1 MRVEYTYAPTRTPV
15 PCLPLVVTSLED
27 GTTSEEWLALVDTGA
42 DRTVLPL
49 SVVEQL
55 RVAPFATLRFEV
67 GGGDVI
73 SLPVY
78 RVWLTVSDF
87 PPVPVEVAASAGEAN
102 SPLGRD
108 ALNAYTAILNGPLGL
123 IEIHDE

>member
-1 MRVEYTYAPTRTPV
+1 MRVEYTYAQARTPA
-15 PCLPLVVTSLED
+15 PCLPIVITSMED
-27 GTTSEEWLALVDTGA
+27 GTKSDEWLALVDSGA

-55 RVAPFATLRFEV
+55 RVAPFTTLRFEV

-87 PPVPVEVAASAGEAN
+87 PPVPVEVAASDGEAN
-102 SPLGRD
+102 PLLGRD
-108 ALNAYTAILNGPLGL
+108 VLNAFTTILKGPLGL